1 MNPFDPNVKVF
12 ITFFIE
18 LKKYVLSTPQRRN
31 IKINLFDVK
40 TIRKEGWKSDHL
52 PPPTGTK
59 RRLAGPRKKYPIR
72 RLFDIASPHVHTIGC
87 YMNHFQTVTR

>member
-1 MNPFDPNVKVF
+1 MHSRRMRINPFDPNAKVF

-40 TIRKEGWKSDHL
+40 SIRKEGWKSDHL
-52 PPPTGTK
+52 PPPQALSEGSPG
-59 RRLAGPRKKYPIR
+59 RERSIR
-72 RLFDIASPHVHTIGC
+72 YAVFSI
-87 YMNHFQTVTR
+87 